1 MRVLKFDLELRYTQK
16 IKMPLHSDILAVQ
29 YQRGKLRLWAA
40 CPESPMTER
49 KIAIVGTGNVMPDG
63 ELVFVGTVQQHGGD
77 LVWHVFEIAD

>member
-1 MRVLKFDLELRYTQK
+1 
-16 IKMPLHSDILAVQ
+16 
-29 YQRGKLRLWAA
+29 
-40 CPESPMTER
+40 MTER